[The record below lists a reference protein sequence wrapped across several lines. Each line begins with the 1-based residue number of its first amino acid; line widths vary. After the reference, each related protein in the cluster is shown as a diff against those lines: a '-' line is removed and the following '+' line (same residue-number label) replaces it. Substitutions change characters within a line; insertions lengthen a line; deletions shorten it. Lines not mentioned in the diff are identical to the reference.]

1 MMSGGIRAQVVA
13 ERIAWVHFRFDAL
26 RTLSG
31 DTRETFLADPRTVAA
46 TESYIRRALEALLDL
61 GRHILSK
68 GFHRAVVEY
77 KDIPVQL
84 REVGVLSEAEAGLM
98 REMAGYRNRMV
109 HFYHEVSA
117 EELYDIRVRHLQD
130 IEQVLGALVNWI
142 NSHPDKR
149 SAE

>member
-1 MMSGGIRAQVVA
+1 MNSGIRTKVVA
-13 ERIAWVHFRFDAL
+13 DRVAWVRKMLDAAREL
-26 RTLSG
+26 PL
-31 DTRETFLADPRTVAA
+31 DTRESFLSDSRTVAA
-46 TESYIRRALEALLDL
+46 TESYVRRGLEGLLDL

-68 GFHRAVVEY
+68 GFNRPVAEY

-84 REVGVLSEAEAGLM
+84 RAVGVLSEGEAGLM

-130 IEQVLGALVNWI
+130 IEQVLEALVNWI
-142 NSHPDKR
+142 NSHPEKR
-149 SAE
+149 DAE